1 MSFRDPIRLINVG
14 ILHGVV
20 TSTPA
25 VRLQSVS
32 KSYGDVQALDDV
44 SFDILEGEIFGLLG
58 PNGSGK
64 TTMINCITQLAD
76 RDSGEITVMGLDIDE
91 EYNEARKKIGL
102 SLQEP
107 QADLYFSVRRG
118 LIYQAG
124 YYGIPASRAGD
135 RVDTLLQQFDL
146 YGKRDESFRE
156 LSGGMQRKVSLI
168 KALLHEPDVLI
179 LDEPTAALDVEA
191 RHDLWDHVRRV
202 NDEGITI
209 LLTTHYIEEAEAMC
223 DRICFLRDG
232 KVLKIDRKDTIMQ
245 TLSQNKI
252 TFSFQDDIP
261 SFPQGFPDHAVFEDR
276 GEVEITVA
284 EKDQSQVLRETLQI
298 LEDAQIDYHNF
309 TIEQDRLENIFRR
322 VIWDE

>member
-1 MSFRDPIRLINVG
+1 VSSQHAIEIDG
-14 ILHGVV
+14 
-20 TSTPA
+20 
-25 VRLQSVS
+25 VS
-32 KSYGDVQALDDV
+32 KSYGDVQALQDV
-44 SFDILEGEIFGLLG
+44 SLSIQEGEIFGLLG

-76 RDSGEITVMGLDIDE
+76 RDGGDITVMGLDLDE
-91 EYNEARKKIGL
+91 HYNEVRKRIGL

-107 QADLYFSVRRG
+107 QADLYFSIRRT

-124 YYGIPASRAGD
+124 YFGIPSDQAGE
-135 RVDTLLQQFDL
+135 RVDELLKGFDL
-146 YGKRDESFRE
+146 YEKRDENFRE

-168 KALLHEPDVLI
+168 KALLHEPDILI

-202 NDEGITI
+202 NDDGMTI

-232 KVLKIDRKDTIMQ
+232 TVLKIDSKDTIMQ

-252 TFSFQDDIP
+252 TFSFHDKIP
-261 SFPQGFPDHAVFEDR
+261 SLPQSFPDHRVLDDR
-276 GEVEITVA
+276 NEVEITVA
-284 EKDQSQVLRETLQI
+284 EKDQSRVLRTALDS
-298 LEDAQIDYHNF
+298 LDDASIDYHNF